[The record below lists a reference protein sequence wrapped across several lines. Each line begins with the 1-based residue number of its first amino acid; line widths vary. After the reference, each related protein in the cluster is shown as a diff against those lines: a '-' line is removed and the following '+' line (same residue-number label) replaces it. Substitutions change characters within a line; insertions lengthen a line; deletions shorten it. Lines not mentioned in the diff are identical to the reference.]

1 MHACCRGAIAAFAT
15 FAPGLAMNLNAEQL
29 GRPPQQQFTAPPA
42 GSYVLQVIGQAPQG
56 QVLDSDGRA
65 YSLDH
70 FTKGKIT
77 LLSFIY
83 TYCTDPIG
91 CPLAFA
97 TFHTLRDRL
106 LAIPDQA
113 RQVRFVSLSFDPI
126 NDTPEA
132 MRRYAG
138 KLADGASPLRW
149 SFLTTSSVDQL
160 RPIIDDLGQSVEVQR
175 DSKGRPSRFYNHM
188 LKIFLFDARGR
199 VREIY
204 STAFLQPEVMWNDIR
219 TLMLEQQR

>member
-1 MHACCRGAIAAFAT
+1 MHASGTRKGAIAAV
-15 FAPGLAMNLNAEQL
+15 LAMSLNLNATEL
-29 GRPPQQQFTAPPA
+29 SRSPQQQFTAPAA
-42 GSYVLQVIGQAPQG
+42 GSYALQVIQQAPHG
-56 QVLDSDGRA
+56 LVLDSDGRA

-77 LLSFIY
+77 LFSFIY

-97 TFHTLRDRL
+97 TFHGLRDRL
-106 LAIPDQA
+106 LAVPDQA
-113 RQVRFVSLSFDPI
+113 RRVRFVSLSFDPV

-138 KLADGASPLRW
+138 NLADGASPLHW
-149 SFLTTSSVDQL
+149 SFLTTRSADGL
-160 RPIIDDLGQSVEVQR
+160 RPIIDGLGQNVQVQR
-175 DSKGRPSRFYNHM
+175 DIKGRPSRFYNHM
-188 LKIFLFDARGR
+188 LKVFLLDARGR

-204 STAFLQPEVMWNDIR
+204 STAFLQPDVMLNDIR
-219 TLMLEQQR
+219 TLMMERQLEY